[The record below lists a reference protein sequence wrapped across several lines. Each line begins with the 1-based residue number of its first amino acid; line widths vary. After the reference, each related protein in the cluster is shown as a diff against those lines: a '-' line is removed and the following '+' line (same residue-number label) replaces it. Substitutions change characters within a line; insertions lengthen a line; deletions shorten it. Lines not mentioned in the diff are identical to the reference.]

1 VTTLCPAVQAVA
13 VLWVGVGLGIVII
26 FAVPAVLERYVAHRG
41 IADIERGSWLPPAAC
56 SLGGGFAMLFAT
68 PMSGPG
74 CPRRRCRCQ
83 HLLSSLVPTP

>member
-1 VTTLCPAVQAVA
+1 MTTLCPAVQAVA

-41 IADIERGSWLPPAAC
+41 DSGYRTRKLASTSGLL
-56 SLGGGFAMLFAT
+56 LGGGFAMLFAT